1 MKIKF
6 KEVYLHNF
14 MSFKDASVDLDG
26 YGFTSIKGQNNYIID
41 NADSNGSGKSAI
53 WESVVWALTGSTI
66 RGFSDVCRHD
76 SEDGCY
82 VRLKFVADKKE
93 YDLLRSKN
101 HTKYKTDLKII
112 IDGEDKSGKGI
123 RDSEKLLAQFL
134 PDLTSTLIGSVIVLG
149 QGLPQRFSNNTPS
162 GRKKVL
168 EELSK
173 SDFMIEDLKNRV
185 SRRQSELNDKKHT
198 SEKELIE
205 ATTKQA
211 ILKSSLNDLNTKLN
225 SLNDIS
231 VSEELLTLTEQM
243 RLKYEKE
250 SEEKTTH
257 IEELKE
263 AVQKLSDEIK
273 LLNSNLI
280 KGIDDANNLNKSEI
294 REVSEEASE
303 LNTSIQVLKNR
314 IKELDNIVDVCPT
327 CGQKLPDVSKVDTT
341 SMHKDLDEKL
351 EMYSSLIDK
360 KRELEKSSEEAKVA
374 VRDKYSDLIRTLE
387 ENLKLKQ
394 IEISE
399 HEKEL
404 ISLGNKLRDCTEN
417 IFKYKNEI
425 ENFYT
430 KKAELKSEI
439 ENAEN
444 ILESVSTK
452 VLYYNNILS
461 DIEDRLGIM
470 SNFSTVLSRDFR
482 GILLS
487 SIITF
492 INDRAKTYAKY
503 IFDSD
508 LIEFILD
515 GNNLNILY
523 NNKEYESLSGG
534 EKQKVDVIIQ
544 LSIRDMLCNHL
555 DFSCNAL
562 VLDEITDNLDA
573 TGCEKM
579 INLISSNLS
588 DVENIYIIS
597 HRQDLN
603 IPFDRELNV
612 IKNEEGY
619 SSIL

>member
-1 MKIKF
+1 
-6 KEVYLHNF
+6 

>member
-6 KEVYLHNF
+6 QEVYLHNF

-26 YGFTSIKGQNNYIID
+26 YGFTSIKGQNNYSID

-101 HTKYKTDLKII
+101 HSKYKTDLKII

-185 SRRQSELNDKKHT
+185 SHRQSELNDKKHT

-211 ILKSSLNDLNTKLN
+211 ILKSNLNDLNTKLN

-243 RLKYEKE
+243 KLKYEKE

-257 IEELKE
+257 VEELKE
-263 AVQKLSDEIK
+263 AIQELSDEIK
-273 LLNSNLI
+273 LLNGNLI

-294 REVSEEASE
+294 SEVSEEASE

-314 IKELDNIVDVCPT
+314 IKELNNIVDVCPT

-360 KRELEKSSEEAKVA
+360 KRKLEKSSEEAKVA

-387 ENLKLKQ
+387 ENLKFKQ

-430 KKAELKSEI
+430 KKAELESEI